1 MDNIKY
7 FKLKKKKAKIKKS
20 IEYLNLEKKKNGY
33 RFKPLN
39 IWNKDTLP
47 DIIENIKQS
56 NISKTKNLIIDFEN
70 LQELDSIAII
80 YLISFLKKFKKQNIS
95 YLNFEKYEQ
104 IFDFYQKHYQ
114 NEFLKEKK
122 ILNRFFENVGKKV
135 YDILKSTKLFIDF
148 VGKVFYFLLYLVMN
162 PKKIRFRATLKYI
175 ETSAVDAL
183 LIVAVTAFLV
193 GVVIAYQG
201 AVQLEKFG
209 ANIFVV
215 EMISITMFRE
225 IAPLVTAIVIAG
237 RSASSYTAEIGAMKI
252 TEEIDAMRTM
262 NFEPI
267 IFLTIPRIFA
277 LCISLPLLV
286 FFADIVGVM
295 GGMVIAYTSLDITYI
310 EFINRLQ
317 NEVPVKHLLL
327 GVFKALFFGFFIAI
341 IGCFRGFQVENNTT
355 SIGKY
360 TTISVVNAIFVVIL
374 LDAVFSV
381 IFTQMG
387 I

>member
-1 MDNIKY
+1 M
-7 FKLKKKKAKIKKS
+7 KS
-20 IEYLNLEKKKNGY
+20 IEYFILEKLEDGYKLNL
-33 RFKPLN
+33 LN
-39 IWNKDTLP
+39 IWDKQTISI
-47 DIIENIKQS
+47 IIEEIKS
-56 NISKTKNLIIDFEN
+56 LKFHPNKKIYIDFEN
-70 LQELDSIAII
+70 LKELDSIAII

-135 YDILKSTKLFIDF
+135 YEILKSTKLFIDF
-148 VGKVFYFLLYLVMN
+148 VGKVFYFLFYLVVN
-162 PKKIRFRATLKYI
+162 PKKIRFKATLKYI

-286 FFADIVGVM
+286 FFADIVGVI